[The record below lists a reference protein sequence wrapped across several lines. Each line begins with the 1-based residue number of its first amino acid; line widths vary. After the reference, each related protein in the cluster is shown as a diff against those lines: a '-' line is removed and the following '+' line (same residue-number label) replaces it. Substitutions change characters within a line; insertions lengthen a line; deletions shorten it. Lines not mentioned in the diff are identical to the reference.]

1 MRTIVMAIVVLL
13 ALFASLVPAHA
24 AKAKAP
30 RGTSITEL
38 DIRICMGIAGADAA
52 TQIPVCTKI
61 INSGKVKHPHESEY
75 YAYRAGAYLA
85 LDRGNDAVT
94 DLNKAIALVDKPE
107 FRFQRAVAFMAT
119 NDLDK
124 AMADLDQVIAVKNDF
139 ATAYFMR
146 GVIHYRNAEFKA
158 AVPEFDKAAT
168 LIPTYYQAIFAR
180 GASKLKSDDADGGK
194 LDVKTARGMSGHAD
208 EDAAKIGITA
218 P

>member
-1 MRTIVMAIVVLL
+1 MRTFVRAIVVV
-13 ALFASLVPAHA
+13 ATLFAGISPADA
-24 AKAKAP
+24 AKAKAA

-52 TQIPVCTKI
+52 AQIPVCTKI

-85 LDRGNDAVT
+85 LSQGGEALADM
-94 DLNKAIALVDKPE
+94 NKAIALVDKPE
-107 FRFQRAVAFMAT
+107 FRFQRALAFMAT

-124 AMADLDQVIAVKNDF
+124 AMADLDKVIAVRHDF

-158 AVPEFDKAAT
+158 AVPEFDKAAS

-180 GASKLKSDDADGGK
+180 GASKLKSDDTEGGRAD
-194 LDVKTARGMSGHAD
+194 LKTARGMSGHAD
-208 EDAAKIGITA
+208 EDAGKIGISA

>member
-1 MRTIVMAIVVLL
+1 MRTFLKAIVVTAALL
-13 ALFASLVPAHA
+13 AGFSPAHA
-24 AKAKAP
+24 AKAKAA

-52 TQIPVCTKI
+52 QQIPVCTKI

-85 LDRGNDAVT
+85 VDRGSDAVT

-107 FRFQRAVAFMAT
+107 FRFQRALASMAT
-119 NDLDK
+119 NDLD
-124 AMADLDQVIAVKNDF
+124 AAITDLDRVIAVKNDF

-180 GASKLKSDDADGGK
+180 GASKLKSNDEEGGRA
-194 LDVKTARGMSGHAD
+194 DVKTARGMSGHAD
-208 EDAAKIGITA
+208 EDAGKIGISA